1 MHRALTTILSNFF
14 QVTEG
19 MREVG
24 KTDPVDPEGEEE
36 EDFMDEY
43 GNIKPVGLRTNKKV
57 IFINTFLG
65 DLMIFFSRLKV

>member
-1 MHRALTTILSNFF
+1 MHRALTTILSYFY

-24 KTDPVDPEGEEE
+24 KTDPVDPEEE

-65 DLMIFFSRLKV
+65 DLMIFF